1 MPLKGARAHI
11 RRLQALTSETTRRE
25 IGQAVF
31 AAADAIRVEAQ
42 ISITRGAVSG
52 AGHVPSK
59 PGDPPMN
66 DTGTLAGYI
75 NVEHKSGT
83 LRATVRSD
91 APYAA
96 ALEFGTSK
104 VAARPYFR
112 PARDK
117 IKPEAQ
123 RLVQKALNRAVK
135 RSRRS
140 D

>member
-1 MPLKGARAHI
+1 MPMKGARAHI
-11 RRLQALTSETTRRE
+11 RRLQALASDAGRKD
-25 IGQAVF
+25 IGQALF

-52 AGHVPSK
+52 KGHVPSK
-59 PGDPPMN
+59 PGEPPMN
-66 DTGTLAGYI
+66 DTGVLAGYI

-91 APYAA
+91 AEYAA
-96 ALEFGTSK
+96 ALEFGTST
-104 VAARPYFR
+104 VAARPYLR

-117 IKPEAQ
+117 MKPEAK
-123 RLVQKALNRAVK
+123 RLVEQAMNRVVK
-135 RSRRS
+135 KSRRS